1 MKVLELKIDDSIFS
15 SIKSFL
21 DLLPKKKVTYHE
33 VYDDSHIPNM
43 SDEEQA
49 EINKK
54 LTKKSC
60 HEVARSKTV
69 KL

>member
-15 SIKSFL
+15 SITSFL
-21 DLLPKKKVTYHE
+21 DLLPKKKVAYHE
-33 VYDDSHIPNM
+33 IYDDSHIPYIN
-43 SDEEQA
+43 DVEQC

-54 LTKKSC
+54 LRKKSC
-60 HEVARSKTV
+60 HDVARSKTM